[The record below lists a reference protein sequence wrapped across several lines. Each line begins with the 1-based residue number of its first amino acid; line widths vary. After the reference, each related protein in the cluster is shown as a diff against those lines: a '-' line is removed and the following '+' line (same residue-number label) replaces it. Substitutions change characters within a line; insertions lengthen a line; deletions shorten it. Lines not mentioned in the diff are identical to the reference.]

1 VGEPRT
7 GGHPGAPLPPD
18 EVERLAALG
27 RYAVLD
33 TDAEQAFDDLCE
45 LAATVCDTPMAALS
59 FVDADRQ
66 WFKARRGIV
75 ATETPRPDA
84 FCAFTIL
91 GNDVLEVPDARDDPR
106 FASNPLVT
114 GEAGVR
120 FYAAA
125 PVRTPDGHP
134 LGTVCVLDR
143 EPRRLSES
151 QRAAL
156 AVLARQAMDELDLRL
171 ALAEQQAVQTRFESL
186 VHKASDVMATIAA
199 DGTVLYATPNVSEVL
214 GFDLED
220 LYGANAFKFVHAA
233 DLEVGLA
240 NLTMA
245 LERPGE
251 PQTARVRVRTPDGG
265 WRHLLATA
273 TSHIDD
279 PAIGGVVLN
288 VSDVTEQVEMTAAL
302 AASEARFRHLV
313 HHSSDIIAI
322 VDADGT
328 IRYAS
333 PAVTRLLGH
342 RVEDVLGKQ
351 VADLVDPSQRHL
363 VETALRGVRS
373 SEDDTEG
380 VELRLRHADG
390 HWLWFEVISTDLLDD
405 PAVSGLVVNARDVT
419 DRKQYEAQL
428 LHEALHDPLTG
439 LPNRA
444 LLEDR
449 LEQALNRAQRL
460 GAHVAVMFLDIDHF
474 KLVNDSSGH
483 AIGDLLLV
491 ETARRLEAATRAS
504 DSVVRF
510 GGDEFVVLCEDTTV
524 EEARALAQRIRA
536 RLSQP
541 VAIDGQSFF
550 LDVSVGIAQ
559 ARPTDDAGSLLQ
571 AADTAMYV
579 AKEQGRG
586 RVEVFAPE
594 LREVASARA
603 ALLADLHLAV
613 ETGELEVEYQP
624 IVRLQDG
631 ACMGV
636 EALMR
641 WHHPVHGAIPPEQ
654 FVPMAEESGLIVE
667 MGRAVVAD
675 AISNAVRW
683 AGTNPGLYVSVNVS
697 ARQLREPSFVRDA
710 YRMVEEVGLDA
721 SSLVLELTE
730 TILMQEGA
738 ATRDNLDAAR
748 ATGLRVA
755 VDDFGTGYSS
765 LAYLK
770 LIAVAVLKIDGSF
783 VSGVGADPYDS
794 SIVAAI
800 STLGETLG
808 LSVVAEHVET
818 EAQREALLR
827 LGCRLGQGFLFS
839 PAMPA
844 DRIDALLAS
853 GAGGSPRGDQAK

>member
-18 EVERLAALG
+18 EAERLAALC

-33 TDAEQAFDDLCE
+33 TDQEQAFDDLCE
-45 LAATVCDTPMAALS
+45 LAAVICDTPMAALS

-66 WFKARRGIV
+66 WFKARRGI
-75 ATETPRPDA
+75 ALAETPREDA
-84 FCAFTIL
+84 FCAHTIL
-91 GNDVLEVPDARDDPR
+91 GDEVLEVPDAREDPR
-106 FASNPLVT
+106 FAHNPLVT
-114 GEAGVR
+114 GEPGVR

-125 PVRTPDGHP
+125 PVRTSGGHR
-134 LGTVCVLDR
+134 LGAVCVLDR
-143 EPRRLSES
+143 EPRRLSDA

-156 AVLARQAMDELDLRL
+156 GILARQAMDELDLRL
-171 ALAEQQAVQTRFESL
+171 ARAEQQTVRTRFESL
-186 VHKASDVMATIAA
+186 VHKASDVMATIAP
-199 DGTVLYATPNVSEVL
+199 DGTVLYATPNVVDVL
-214 GFDLED
+214 GFELEE
-220 LYGANAFKFVHAA
+220 LYGANAFEFVHAA
-233 DLEVGLA
+233 DLEAGLS
-240 NLTMA
+240 NLASA
-245 LERPGE
+245 LEHPGE
-251 PQTARVRVRTPDGG
+251 PQTTRVRVRAPDGG
-265 WRHLLATA
+265 WRHLVATA
-273 TSHIDD
+273 TSHLAD

-288 VSDVTEQVEMTAAL
+288 ISDVTEQVEMTAAL

-322 VDADGT
+322 VDPDGA

-333 PAVTRLLGH
+333 PAVTRVLGH
-342 RVEDVLGKQ
+342 RVEDVVGRH
-351 VADLVDPSQRHL
+351 VGDLVDPSQRHL
-363 VETALRGVRS
+363 VDAALLGVRAS
-373 SEDDTEG
+373 GDDIEG
-380 VELRLRHADG
+380 SELRLRHADG
-390 HWLWFEVISTDLLDD
+390 HWLWFDVISTNLLDD
-405 PAVSGLVVNARDVT
+405 PAVGGLVVNARDVT
-419 DRKQYEAQL
+419 ERKQYETQL

-449 LEQALNRAQRL
+449 LEQALSRAQRL
-460 GAHVAVMFLDIDHF
+460 GAEVAVMFLDIDHF

-510 GGDEFVVLCEDTTV
+510 GGDEFVVLCEDTAL
-524 EEARALAQRIRA
+524 EEARALAQRIRS

-550 LDVSVGIAQ
+550 LDVSVGIAH
-559 ARPTDDAGSLLQ
+559 ARPTDDVGSLLQ

-603 ALLADLHLAV
+603 ALLADLHGALEA
-613 ETGELEVEYQP
+613 GEVAVEYQP
-624 IVRLQDG
+624 IVRLDDG
-631 ACMGV
+631 ACVGV

-641 WHHPVHGAIPPEQ
+641 WKHPVQGAIPPEQ
-654 FVPMAEESGLIVE
+654 FVPLAEESGLIVDL
-667 MGRAVVAD
+667 GRAVIHD
-675 AISNAVRW
+675 AVRNVARW
-683 AGTNPGLYVSVNVS
+683 TEAHPGIYVSVNVS
-697 ARQLREPSFVRDA
+697 ARQLREPGFVKDA
-710 YRMVEEVGLDA
+710 YRLVEETGLGP

-738 ATRDNLDAAR
+738 TTRENLEDAR
-748 ATGLRVA
+748 AAGVRVA

-783 VSGVGADPYDS
+783 VAGVGTDPYDS

-818 EAQREALLR
+818 DIQREALLG
-827 LGCRLGQGFLFS
+827 LGCLLGQGYLFS
-839 PAMPA
+839 PAVPA
-844 DRIDALLAS
+844 GDIDRLLRAQ
-853 GAGGSPRGDQAK
+853 AGGGSAQAR